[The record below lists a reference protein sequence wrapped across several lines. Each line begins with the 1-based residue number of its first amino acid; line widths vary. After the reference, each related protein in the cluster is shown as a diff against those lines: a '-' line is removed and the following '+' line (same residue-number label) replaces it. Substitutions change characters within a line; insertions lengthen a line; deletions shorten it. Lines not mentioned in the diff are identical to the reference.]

1 MKGGVGN
8 KQPTTL
14 MKLRYIFLILG
25 IFLVSLSSFRIF
37 WAETLSN
44 HKQVPIRN
52 GHLDIRNWDVEK
64 GEILLLDGEWEFYP
78 SQFLIEEETQRKLE
92 TKVPG
97 LIEVPGKWNKA
108 LNAKEPTPFGFASYR
123 LLLYVNPKKDANYSI
138 QIPSVR
144 SSSEVYVN
152 GRLLAKSG
160 EVAKSK
166 NESVAKNLPYST
178 TFTADE
184 HGVIDIIIQA
194 ANYKDIR
201 GSGVVRSIKFGSEEA
216 IAKEVK
222 FSSSMQILAATIFL
236 VHSVYAIILFF
247 LGNKDKKLLHFSV
260 LTLGIALMN
269 LISNNEKLF
278 HQMFYVGYEWDFRLA
293 NVLIPIVCYALLEC
307 TDHRLLPYWRR
318 IFPIYSI
325 LIWCTAGIT
334 LFLSP
339 AQIITI
345 FPIYFLMA
353 GITTVI
359 MLIAILNKLIRDI
372 EGNLLLLLSLAALGH
387 HFTWLILWRESGIS
401 VAYYPFDLFISIGC
415 FASIWFKDY
424 FKIHTETKEL
434 ASTLQRMNDHKDQ
447 FLATTS
453 HEFKNPLHGML
464 NMSQSILERERDS
477 LQDRSVKELET
488 ILSVGRRMTLLLNDL
503 LEVRSLQ
510 QGNPILVKK
519 PIKVQHIVEGVLDM
533 LRFIGEAKSL
543 KMINQI
549 PNDFPP
555 VIADENRLIQILFNL
570 LHNAVKYTN
579 DGKITIRA
587 FAKNK
592 NAFIVIT
599 DTGIGMDDNMR
610 KRLFKPYEQ
619 ANSKETMIE
628 SGFGLGLSITK
639 QLVELHGGSLEVSSV
654 LGEGSEF
661 TFSLGL
667 ANSKEMGENFGH
679 VPSPAISPEIV
690 HAQEKS
696 TLSLEEVQTPSMFER
711 QVSEEEDCCHSAI
724 LVVDD
729 DPVNLQVLETILPPE
744 KYEVTTVTSGKE
756 ALALLDKKEWDLVIS
771 DIMMPQMSGYELTR
785 LIRERYSLTELP
797 ILLLTARSEPR
808 DIQSGFLAGAN
819 DYVKKPVEALEIRSR
834 IEGLTTIKKV
844 VQEQLQLEAAW
855 LQAQIQPHFLFN
867 TLNAVIALSDIDLD
881 KMRNLLEEFSHFL
894 RHKFKFQN
902 MDELIPIEEELSVVR
917 SYLYIEQV
925 RYENRLQVIW
935 EIDECEDLRIPFLT
949 IQPLVENAIR
959 HGIMKRIHG
968 GQIFIRVSVRETY
981 TEISV
986 EDDGTGMD
994 KDTILRIKETRAGS
1008 KSGVGLI
1015 NTNLRLKRHF
1025 GTGLE
1030 IESTPGHGT
1039 KVSFIVKNKVRL
1051 VTK

>member
-1 MKGGVGN
+1 MKGGVGKN
-8 KQPTTL
+8 PPTTL

-25 IFLVSLSSFRIF
+25 IFLVILSSSRVF
-37 WAETLSN
+37 WAGTLSN
-44 HKQVPIRN
+44 QKQLPIIN
-52 GHLDIRNWDVEK
+52 GHLDLRNWNAEE
-64 GEILLLDGEWEFYP
+64 GEVLLLDGEWEFYP
-78 SQFLIEEETQRKLE
+78 SQLLIEQEPQSRLE
-92 TKVPG
+92 TEAPK
-97 LIEVPGKWNKA
+97 LIEVPGKWNEA

-123 LLLYVNPKKDANYSI
+123 LFLYVNPEKDLNYSI

-144 SSSEVYVN
+144 SSSEVYAN

-160 EVAKSK
+160 EIAKNK
-166 NESVAKNLPYST
+166 DEYVAKNLPYST
-178 TFTADE
+178 TFTADDN
-184 HGVIDIIIQA
+184 GVIEIIIQA
-194 ANYKDIR
+194 ANYEDIR
-201 GSGVVRSIKFGSEEA
+201 GSGVIRSVKFGSEEA
-216 IAKEVK
+216 IAKKVK
-222 FSSSMQILAATIFL
+222 FSSSMQLLAAAIFL
-236 VHSVYAIILFF
+236 IHSVYAIILFF
-247 LGNKDKKLLHFSV
+247 LGNKDKKLLYFSV
-260 LTLGIALMN
+260 LTFCVALMN
-269 LISNNEKLF
+269 LLSNDEKLF
-278 HQMFYVGYEWDFRLA
+278 HQMFYIGYEWDFRLA
-293 NVLIPIVCYALLEC
+293 NVLIPVACYTLLEC

-318 IFPIYSI
+318 IFPIYSV

-334 LFLSP
+334 MILTPS
-339 AQIITI
+339 QIMTI
-345 FPIYFLMA
+345 FPVYFLMA
-353 GITTVI
+353 GTTAVI
-359 MLIAILNKLIRDI
+359 VLIAILNKLIRDI
-372 EGNLLLLLSLAALGH
+372 KGNLLLLLSLAALGH
-387 HFTWLILWRESGIS
+387 HFTWGIIWRESGIS
-401 VAYYPFDLFISIGC
+401 VTYYPFDLFISIGC
-415 FASIWFKDY
+415 FTSIWFKGY
-424 FKIHTETKEL
+424 FRVHAETKEL

-464 NMSQSILERERDS
+464 NMSQSILEREQDS
-477 LQDRSVKELET
+477 LQERSVKELET

-510 QGNPILVKK
+510 EGNPTLVKK
-519 PIKVQHIVEGVLDM
+519 AIEVQHIVEGVLDM
-533 LRFIGEAKSL
+533 LRFIGDAKSL
-543 KMINQI
+543 KMVNQI
-549 PNDFPP
+549 SDDFPP
-555 VIADENRLIQILFNL
+555 VFADENRLIQILFNL

-579 DGKITIRA
+579 EGQITIRA
-587 FAKNK
+587 FVKNQD
-592 NAFIVIT
+592 AFIVIK
-599 DTGIGMDDNMR
+599 DTGIGMDSDML
-610 KRLFKPYEQ
+610 KRLFNPYEQ
-619 ANSKETMIE
+619 VNSKETMIE

-639 QLVELHGGSLEVSSV
+639 QLVELHGGTVEVSSV
-654 LGEGSEF
+654 PGEGSEF
-661 TFSLGL
+661 TFSLSL
-667 ANSKEMGENFGH
+667 AHSKEIEENP
-679 VPSPAISPEIV
+679 VPISSPPEIG

-696 TLSLEEVQTPSMFER
+696 TLGMEESGTPSVFER
-711 QVSEEEDCCHSAI
+711 RVSKEGALCRSPI

-744 KYEVTTVTSGKE
+744 KYDVAMVTSGKE

-771 DIMMPQMSGYELTR
+771 DIMMPHMSGYELTR

-834 IEGLTTIKKV
+834 IEGLTTVKKV

-867 TLNAVIALSDIDLD
+867 TLNAVIALSEIDLD
-881 KMRNLLEEFSHFL
+881 KMRDLLEEFSHFL

-902 MDELIPIEEELSVVR
+902 MNELISIEEELSVVR

-935 EIDECEDLRIPFLT
+935 EIDECETLRIPFLT

-968 GQIFIRVSVRETY
+968 GKIFIRVSVHGTQ

-986 EDDGTGMD
+986 EDDGEGMD
-994 KDTILRIKETRAGS
+994 EDTLSQIKETRTES

-1015 NTNLRLKRHF
+1015 NTNLRLIRHF

-1039 KVSFIVKNKVRL
+1039 KVSFIVRNKAPIM
-1051 VTK
+1051 TK